1 MRLIFALTMTAWL
14 ASAAGGQTAA
24 AAEQVPLP
32 QPKPNTAAPV
42 AAGMQATAA
51 AAPAF
56 APATV
61 LDLSFGDIS
70 PSPSACDRRLAEI
83 AEFSP
88 APGIVGPGGCGAAG
102 VVKLSAVTLRDKT
115 RVPLNPPPVVRCT
128 LAEALAHFVRD
139 DIAPAATDLGAPLT
153 ALVNYDAYECRGMNR
168 LAGARLSEHG
178 KANAIDIRAVRLG
191 NGRVID
197 LTDPVAAKEFRE
209 RVRGAA
215 CGRFNTVLGPGS
227 DPYHENHIHL
237 DLAERSRGHKMC
249 QWDVREP
256 PVAAAVPLPLPR
268 PEALAIDAKNQEGET
283 RK

>member
-1 MRLIFALTMTAWL
+1 MRLIFALTMTAWF
-14 ASAAGGQTAA
+14 ASAVGMPIAA
-24 AAEQVPLP
+24 AVEQVPLP
-32 QPKPNTAAPV
+32 QPKPNAAATATAGTAAV
-42 AAGMQATAA
+42 AIATSVA
-51 AAPAF
+51 

-70 PSPSACDRRLAEI
+70 PGPSACDRRLAEI

-88 APGIVGPGGCGAAG
+88 APGMVGPGGCGAAG
-102 VVKLSAVTLRDKT
+102 VVRLGAVILRDKT

-139 DIAPAATDLGAPLT
+139 EVAPAAADLGAPLA

-191 NGRVID
+191 NGRVIE

-209 RVRGAA
+209 RVRAAA

-227 DPYHENHIHL
+227 DSYHESHIHL

-256 PVAAAVPLPLPR
+256 PVVVAVPLPLPR
-268 PEALAIDAKNQEGET
+268 PEALAVDAVNREDEA